1 MNLFHPIY
9 MYALYAAICCCDHVQ
24 MQKPLWG
31 NRLLK
36 ILHSVFQLLKQF
48 ILMQRTKSTL
58 RNIAGH
64 LCGTWKRMTT
74 TKEHAKSATR
84 RTTCTSDGSVN
95 ASGSSGTFLPP
106 LTQTLLLLAHPLS
119 SDWAVRPGPLW
130 GASVWTQVVKDS
142 IEDKHCWLGRPN
154 YSGTHSLLLFVC
166 LCSQTAPLQVSEVS
180 SIWRLK

>member
-1 MNLFHPIY
+1 MYCLYNYNCEKKGGKQIMNLFHPIY

-64 LCGTWKRMTT
+64 LCGT
-74 TKEHAKSATR
+74 
-84 RTTCTSDGSVN
+84 
-95 ASGSSGTFLPP
+95 
-106 LTQTLLLLAHPLS
+106 
-119 SDWAVRPGPLW
+119 
-130 GASVWTQVVKDS
+130 
-142 IEDKHCWLGRPN
+142 
-154 YSGTHSLLLFVC
+154 
-166 LCSQTAPLQVSEVS
+166 
-180 SIWRLK
+180 